1 MKWGWGRGRTVVAAV
16 LGVLAM
22 LAGCVDAGAGAERGE
37 SAGAGADRG
46 AGEVAGS
53 SAPARPGSAPPPI
66 PSSPDLPGVPHAVG
80 FAADATGFALLA
92 ECGEAPCRQHVAVLD
107 KGADSWRLGRSPLPD
122 VTGGFG
128 ITAGLVVLGPGRVL
142 ITEGWLPP
150 PDRTWF
156 TDDGGRTWRRG
167 SVAPSGTTPEV
178 PEGGALV
185 QDCSRLDEEGNN
197 CEASRLLVILP
208 DTGRFEVLANQPP
221 LAGRLGPA
229 GETADGLLF
238 ASGTDPSSG
247 LPALAVSEDRGRTW
261 RTAPLTSSDKQG
273 WGIQVVASG
282 DVLYAVQSGPLPAE
296 EGVKNGLRAL
306 HRSTDGG
313 HTWERVRRYRK
324 GVDPRSTLGDPVAA
338 ADGSLTIH
346 GEDGVWRSTDGGRSF
361 EAARGSQ
368 GLGGSATVTPL
379 GYLAG
384 DSFGVGSY
392 RISAD
397 GIRWHSFVLG
407 DGD

>member
-1 MKWGWGRGRTVVAAV
+1 MGR
-16 LGVLAM
+16 
-22 LAGCVDAGAGAERGE
+22 
-37 SAGAGADRG
+37 
-46 AGEVAGS
+46 
-53 SAPARPGSAPPPI
+53 SAPAATGSAPPRI

-80 FAADATGFALLA
+80 FASDATGFALLA
-92 ECGEAPCRQHVAVLD
+92 ECGKAPCRQHVAVLD
-107 KGADSWRLGRSPLPD
+107 KGADSWRLGRSPLAD
-122 VTGGFG
+122 VTGSFG
-128 ITAGLVVLGPGRVL
+128 ITAGLVVLGPGRAL
-142 ITEGWLPP
+142 ITEGWLPA

-156 TDDGGRTWRRG
+156 TDDGGRTWLRG

-185 QDCSRLDEEGNN
+185 HDCSRLDKEGSN
-197 CEASRLLVILP
+197 CEASRLLVVLP
-208 DTGRFEVLANQPP
+208 DTGRFAILANQPP
-221 LAGRLGPA
+221 LAGRLSPA
-229 GETADGLLF
+229 GQTAGGLLF

-247 LPALAVSEDRGRTW
+247 FPALAVSEDRGRTW

-273 WGIQVVASG
+273 WGIRVVSSG
-282 DVLYAVQSGPLPAE
+282 DVLYAVQSGGLPAE

-313 HTWERVRRYRK
+313 HTWERVWRYRK
-324 GVDPRSTLGDPVAA
+324 GVQPLSTLSDPVAA

-361 EAARGSQ
+361 EGARGSQ
-368 GLGGSATVTPL
+368 GLGGSVTVTPL

-397 GIRWHSFVLG
+397 GIHWHSFVLG